1 MCPLCQLEE
10 GVGGE
15 RMRHDNRGVSLVEVM
30 VVVAIMAVVGGVGIW
45 SINTMSGKPAQQC
58 AQKIVYSL
66 EHHRTTAMARVD
78 AKYRLYENGGK
89 IYVDEYWTNDE
100 TGIDPSAPP
109 ATSTEI
115 GSSGV
120 KVQYTLGADAT
131 RHDLPLELAFDRSS
145 GAFKKQSGGDYCT
158 QIFVMRGGR
167 EYSVT
172 LVPLTGKVYIK

>member
-15 RMRHDNRGVSLVEVM
+15 CMRQDNRGVSLVEVM

-45 SINTMSGKPAQQC
+45 GINTMSGKPAQQC

-66 EHHRTTAMARVD
+66 EHHRTSAMARVK
-78 AKYRLYENGGK
+78 AKYVLREDGGK
-89 IYVDEYWTNDE
+89 IYVDEYWTND
-100 TGIDPSAPP
+100 DSVDDSSVPL

-115 GSSGV
+115 GASGV

-131 RHDLPLELAFDRSS
+131 RYDLPLTLAFDRSS
-145 GAFKKQSGGDYCT
+145 GAFKPQAGGGHCT
-158 QIFVMRGGR
+158 QIFVSRGGR
-167 EYSVT
+167 EYTVT